1 MFLNS
6 VNVATIN
13 QNTILIIN
21 IIVIITRMKN
31 KIYMKEN
38 NTNMMVMMMIDTIDN
53 ASAIEGQE

>member
-53 ASAIEGQE
+53 ASAIEGQG

>member
-1 MFLNS
+1 
-6 VNVATIN
+6 
-13 QNTILIIN
+13 
-21 IIVIITRMKN
+21 MKN